1 MKSFDSEILDGRWV
15 GASFNRYS
23 IRLTTGSGKASR
35 KNTSYREKKKERELS
50 LPMQAHPTCLV

>member
-1 MKSFDSEILDGRWV
+1 MSYGHWV

-35 KNTSYREKKKERELS
+35 KNTETREKNTFTSDAS
-50 LPMQAHPTCLV
+50 LFKAPKVPRGHYRD